1 MPLYQILRD
10 LYIVQIVAGRT
21 TSISMIILDIML
33 KQIKQIN
40 KQLKIGDE
48 FTIYYAPT
56 FTKNGEEQTTIYEP
70 HQYEVNVRSAIWT
83 KDCKINKT
91 GSLTYFDVEK
101 NSYRTAIQTLQSIR
115 IYINKTMYVWKE
127 GK

>member
-1 MPLYQILRD
+1 
-10 LYIVQIVAGRT
+10 
-21 TSISMIILDIML
+21 MIILDIML

-40 KQLKIGDE
+40 ETLKIGDE

-56 FTKNGEEQTTIYEP
+56 FTKEGSDQTTIYEP
-70 HQYEVNVRSAIWT
+70 HQYEVNVRKAIWT
-83 KDCKINKT
+83 KDCKINRT

-101 NSYRTAIQTLQSIR
+101 NAYRTAIQTLQSIR
-115 IYINKTMYVWKE
+115 IYINKTMYVWEE

>member
-1 MPLYQILRD
+1 
-10 LYIVQIVAGRT
+10 
-21 TSISMIILDIML
+21 ML

-40 KQLKIGDE
+40 ETLKIGDK

-56 FTKNGEEQTTIYEP
+56 FTKEGSDQTTIYEP
-70 HQYEVNVRSAIWT
+70 HQYEVNVRQAIWT
-83 KDCKINKT
+83 KDYKINKT

-101 NSYRTAIQTLQSIR
+101 NAYRTAIQTLQSIR
-115 IYINKTMYVWKE
+115 IYINKTMYVWEE

>member
-1 MPLYQILRD
+1 
-10 LYIVQIVAGRT
+10 
-21 TSISMIILDIML
+21 MIICDIML

-40 KQLKIGDE
+40 ETLKIGDK

-56 FTKNGEEQTTIYEP
+56 FTKEGSDQTTIYEP
-70 HQYEVNVRSAIWT
+70 HQYEVNVRSAIWDE
-83 KDCKINKT
+83 KCKVNRT

-101 NSYRTAIQTLQSIR
+101 NSHRTAIQTLQPVR
-115 IYINKTMYVWKE
+115 IYLNKIMYIWKE

>member
-1 MPLYQILRD
+1 
-10 LYIVQIVAGRT
+10 
-21 TSISMIILDIML
+21 ML

-40 KQLKIGDE
+40 KQLKIGDK

-56 FTKNGEEQTTIYEP
+56 FTKDGQDQTSIYDP
-70 HQYEVNVRSAIWT
+70 HQYEVNVRKALWT
-83 KDCKINKT
+83 EGCKINKT
-91 GSLTYFDVEK
+91 GSLTYFDIEANK
-101 NSYRTAIQTLQSIR
+101 YRTAIQTLQFVR

>member
-1 MPLYQILRD
+1 
-10 LYIVQIVAGRT
+10 
-21 TSISMIILDIML
+21 MIILDIML
-33 KQIKQIN
+33 NQINQIN
-40 KQLKIGDE
+40 KTLKIGDK

-56 FTKNGEEQTTIYEP
+56 FTKDGQDQTSIYDP
-70 HQYEVNVRSAIWT
+70 HQYEVNVRYAIWT

-101 NSYRTAIQTLQSIR
+101 NAYRTAIQTLQSIR
-115 IYINKTMYVWKE
+115 IYLNKTMYVWKE

>member
-1 MPLYQILRD
+1 
-10 LYIVQIVAGRT
+10 
-21 TSISMIILDIML
+21 ML

-40 KQLKIGDE
+40 KTLKIGDK

-56 FTKNGEEQTTIYEP
+56 FTKEGSDQTTVYEP
-70 HQYEVNVRSAIWT
+70 HQYEVNVRKAIWT
-83 KDCKINKT
+83 KDCKINRT

-101 NSYRTAIQTLQSIR
+101 NPHRTAIQTLQPVR
-115 IYINKTMYVWKE
+115 IYLNKIMYVWKE

>member
-1 MPLYQILRD
+1 
-10 LYIVQIVAGRT
+10 
-21 TSISMIILDIML
+21 MIILDIML

-40 KQLKIGDE
+40 KTLKIGDK

-56 FTKNGEEQTTIYEP
+56 FTKEGSDQTTIYEP
-70 HQYEVNVRSAIWT
+70 HQYEVNVRQAIWT

-101 NSYRTAIQTLQSIR
+101 NAYRTAIQTLQSIR
-115 IYINKTMYVWKE
+115 IYINKTMYVWEE

>member
-1 MPLYQILRD
+1 
-10 LYIVQIVAGRT
+10 
-21 TSISMIILDIML
+21 ML

-40 KQLKIGDE
+40 KTLKIGQK

-56 FTKNGEEQTTIYEP
+56 FTKDGQDQTTIYEP
-70 HQYEVNVRSAIWT
+70 HQYEVNVRSAIWDE
-83 KDCKINKT
+83 KCKINKT

-101 NSYRTAIQTLQSIR
+101 NGIRTAT
-115 IYINKTMYVWKE
+115 TMYRAVSIFFNQQIYTWT

>member
-1 MPLYQILRD
+1 
-10 LYIVQIVAGRT
+10 
-21 TSISMIILDIML
+21 MIILDIML

-40 KQLKIGDE
+40 KTLKIGDK

-56 FTKNGEEQTTIYEP
+56 FTKEGSDQTTIYEP
-70 HQYEVNVRSAIWT
+70 HQYEVNVRKAIWT
-83 KDCKINKT
+83 KDCKINRT

-101 NSYRTAIQTLQSIR
+101 NAYRTAIQTLQSIR

-127 GK
+127 GR

>member
-1 MPLYQILRD
+1 
-10 LYIVQIVAGRT
+10 
-21 TSISMIILDIML
+21 MIIFDIML

-40 KQLKIGDE
+40 KTLKIGQK

-56 FTKNGEEQTTIYEP
+56 YTKDGQDQTSIYDP

-83 KDCKINKT
+83 KDCKINRT

-101 NSYRTAIQTLQSIR
+101 NSHRTAIQTLQPVR
-115 IYINKTMYVWKE
+115 IYLNKIMYVWKE

>member
-1 MPLYQILRD
+1 
-10 LYIVQIVAGRT
+10 
-21 TSISMIILDIML
+21 MIICDIML

-40 KQLKIGDE
+40 ETLKIGDK

-56 FTKNGEEQTTIYEP
+56 FTKDGQDQTTIYAP
-70 HQYEVNVRSAIWT
+70 HQYEVNVRSAIWDE
-83 KDCKINKT
+83 KCKINKT

-101 NSYRTAIQTLQSIR
+101 NAYRTAIQTLQSIR
-115 IYINKTMYVWKE
+115 IYKNKIMYVWKE

>member
-1 MPLYQILRD
+1 
-10 LYIVQIVAGRT
+10 
-21 TSISMIILDIML
+21 ML

-40 KQLKIGDE
+40 ETLKIGDK

-70 HQYEVNVRSAIWT
+70 HQYEVNVRSAIWDE
-83 KDCKINKT
+83 KCKINRT
-91 GSLTYFDVEK
+91 GSLVYFDVK
-101 NSYRTAIQTLQSIR
+101 RNSHRTAIQTLQPVR
-115 IYINKTMYVWKE
+115 IYLNKIMYIWKE

>member
-1 MPLYQILRD
+1 MILC
-10 LYIVQIVAGRT
+10 
-21 TSISMIILDIML
+21 DIML

-40 KQLKIGDE
+40 ETLKIGDK

-70 HQYEVNVRSAIWT
+70 HQYEVNVRSAIWDE
-83 KDCKINKT
+83 KCKINRT
-91 GSLTYFDVEK
+91 GSLVYFDVK
-101 NSYRTAIQTLQSIR
+101 RNSHRTAIQTLQPVR
-115 IYINKTMYVWKE
+115 IYLNKIMYIWKE

>member
-1 MPLYQILRD
+1 
-10 LYIVQIVAGRT
+10 
-21 TSISMIILDIML
+21 MIILDIML

-40 KQLKIGDE
+40 KTLKIGDK

-56 FTKNGEEQTTIYEP
+56 FTKDGQDQTSIYDP
-70 HQYEVNVRSAIWT
+70 HQYEVNVRSAIW
-83 KDCKINKT
+83 DEGCKINRT

-101 NSYRTAIQTLQSIR
+101 NDYRTAIQTLQSRR